1 MSNKYYHSKSP
12 EELRKHIKSK
22 KQPRDKNKTLLIIFL
37 DIVLIV
43 IIFIV
48 VNFYISQ
55 PKKTEKV
62 ILSGL
67 TLYSSKKGR
76 GNYFLFVQNNSNRYL
91 SLSKE
96 NFQVWLKIENS
107 QGECFTK
114 NSDFSPFQ
122 LASYER
128 KALLFSIEQ
137 EIYLIESRCFRK
149 QNFLSWFVSKPTLKM
164 KVHYDRKSQLIFSE
178 TLNFKN

>member
-12 EELRKHIKSK
+12 EELQKYIKQK
-22 KQPRDKNKTLLIIFL
+22 NKPRNKNKTLLIIFL

-48 VNFYISQ
+48 ISFYVVQ
-55 PKKTEKV
+55 PKKTSKM

-67 TLYSSKKGR
+67 TLYSSKKSR
-76 GNYFLFVQNNSNRYL
+76 DNYFLFVQNNSDRLL

-107 QGECFTK
+107 QGECFVK
-114 NSDFSPFQ
+114 NFDFSPFQ
-122 LASYER
+122 LTSYER
-128 KALLFSIEQ
+128 KALLLSIEKEILLIETQ
-137 EIYLIESRCFRK
+137 CLVKQGFLNWFSNKVTIYLKANYKK
-149 QNFLSWFVSKPTLKM
+149 QSK
-164 KVHYDRKSQLIFSE
+164 LIFSE
-178 TLNFKN
+178 KIDFKN